1 MEPDRRESSGFEGR
15 VIVFKHAG
23 TAGGSGGVQAM
34 RHIRDNVIRDKIRDL
49 HKYAE
54 KTYALGQ
61 RTPTQE
67 FDSAV
72 GHLILYWDDLCNL
85 LEEHGRQ
92 AAERRETVSVEG
104 LHEALSMMEA
114 AVYAID
120 SARRHHMWE
129 YRGDLPNEHEC
140 FQHDVNVEG
149 LSTLKRRFNAFMEQ
163 ERRYRRVEIIV
174 RETLEDRFKGTFV
187 FDPVLAVPAIDE
199 FGGGDGSAYL
209 RIVII
214 FDGDRKQLDP
224 GWTSGL
230 IGRIEPKLIDAGIEE
245 FPSPSFIEK
254 SEWLSLN
261 RKRRSPHHEASG
273 ATA

>member
-1 MEPDRRESSGFEGR
+1 
-15 VIVFKHAG
+15 
-23 TAGGSGGVQAM
+23 M
-34 RHIRDNVIRDKIRDL
+34 RYLDVSKVWDL

-54 KTYALGQ
+54 KTHALGQ
-61 RTPTQE
+61 RAPTQE

-72 GHLILYWDDLCNL
+72 GHLILCWDDLCNL

-92 AAERRETVSVEG
+92 AAERRETFYVEG
-104 LHEALSMMEA
+104 LHRGEALGMTKA

-129 YRGDLPNEHEC
+129 YLGDLPNEREF
-140 FQHDVNVEG
+140 FQSDVNVVG
-149 LSTLKRRFNAFMEQ
+149 LSTLKRRFNDFLDR
-163 ERRYRRVEIIV
+163 ERRCRRVEIIV
-174 RETLEDRFKGTFV
+174 RETLDDRFKGTLV
-187 FDPVLAVPAIDE
+187 FDPVLAVPEIDE
-199 FGGGDGSAYL
+199 FGGGDGSAYF
-209 RIVII
+209 RILII
-214 FDGDRKQLDP
+214 FDGDQKQLDP

-261 RKRRSPHHEASG
+261 RKRRPQHPEASG

>member
-1 MEPDRRESSGFEGR
+1 MKQIQVSK
-15 VIVFKHAG
+15 VW
-23 TAGGSGGVQAM
+23 
-34 RHIRDNVIRDKIRDL
+34 DL
-49 HKYAE
+49 YKYAK
-54 KTYALGQ
+54 KTHALGQ

-67 FDSAV
+67 FDSQKFDSAV
-72 GHLILYWDDLCNL
+72 GHLIRYWDDLCNL

-92 AAERRETVSVEG
+92 AAERRETMVSVDG
-104 LHEALSMMEA
+104 LDEAEALGETKA

-129 YRGDLPNEHEC
+129 YRGDLPNERE
-140 FQHDVNVEG
+140 FLQSDVNVVG
-149 LSTLKRRFNAFMEQ
+149 LSTLKRRFNDFLDQ
-163 ERRYRRVEIIV
+163 ERRCRRVEIIV

-187 FDPVLAVPAIDE
+187 FDPVLAVPEVDE
-199 FGGGDGSAYL
+199 FGGGDGSAYF
-209 RIVII
+209 RILII
-214 FDGDRKQLDP
+214 FDGDQKQLDP

-230 IGRIEPKLIDAGIEE
+230 IGRIEPKLTDAGIEE

-261 RKRRSPHHEASG
+261 RKRRPHHPEASD